1 MENVVIEKL
10 NTVVSDNSLEVVR
23 TIISNDK
30 LVKGSIF
37 GTLNKTPIG
46 YEPLDIDMRGEY
58 VNKYLALTKIQ
69 GYVNPDLSNL
79 GTVVIE
85 NIPNGLVVNFYK
97 QNTNEDATPVGWSN
111 SGTTIYNTTISRKN
125 ITILFKMADG
135 SDIPSDIN
143 LSNMIIRVTGCPELG
158 AYKVYK
164 G

>member
-10 NTVVSDNSLEVVR
+10 NTVVSDNSLEVVK

-37 GTLNKTPIG
+37 STLNKTPIG
-46 YEPLDIDMRGEY
+46 YEPLDIDMRSEY

-79 GTVVIE
+79 GSVVIE

-97 QNTNEDATPVGWSN
+97 QNPNIFVLISSLKKYYPV
-111 SGTTIYNTTISRKN
+111 
-125 ITILFKMADG
+125 LFF
-135 SDIPSDIN
+135 
-143 LSNMIIRVTGCPELG
+143 R
-158 AYKVYK
+158 
-164 G
+164 